1 MPSRSE
7 PAAAAA
13 AIRDAIAVSRL
24 PWIRPLVGAYANDF
38 GSVAP
43 LFAGNPADPAAW
55 RETIGRV
62 QRASR
67 DRARLASLLAAQQ
80 DRRGAP
86 DAARRNAARFADP
99 ATVAVVTGQQA
110 GVFGGPLYTV
120 LKAVTTIQLTR
131 LIEREHGVA
140 AVPVFWVEAEDHDW
154 EEVRTATVL
163 DRDFTVASLTL
174 HALEGAGERPVGSLK
189 LDAGIDQMISALEQ
203 LLAPTEFTTEVLG
216 TLRRRYADGAPLGT
230 ACAGWFDDL
239 LGRHGLVVFES
250 NDPAAKPVA
259 ADLFARELAN
269 PSRAAALV
277 AESAA
282 EMLRLGHAPQV
293 EPAADAVCL
302 FYVSDAGRQPIK
314 RQGADYLIG
323 ETVRPAS
330 DLAAEAS
337 AHPERFSPNVLLRP
351 LVQDRLFPTVCY
363 VGGPSELAYQAEL
376 GPLYREMGVE
386 RPLLASRTSATLVDS
401 AAGRFLDRHDV
412 PYEAFQ
418 AQDELALN
426 KLLESQLPPSVDR
439 AIEAIGEY
447 VGARA
452 DELKAT
458 VERID
463 PTLAG
468 VIDTTFDRIRGT
480 LDTMQTKIVQASKK
494 KDDTLRRQFIR
505 TRALLFP
512 DGHPQERLLNVA
524 FFVNRYGLT
533 IGDRLLDALPP
544 ALDAGR
550 AHYIVSL

>member
-1 MPSRSE
+1 
-7 PAAAAA
+7 
-13 AIRDAIAVSRL
+13 
-24 PWIRPLVGAYANDF
+24 
-38 GSVAP
+38 
-43 LFAGNPADPAAW
+43 
-55 RETIGRV
+55 
-62 QRASR
+62 
-67 DRARLASLLAAQQ
+67 
-80 DRRGAP
+80 
-86 DAARRNAARFADP
+86 
-99 ATVAVVTGQQA
+99 
-110 GVFGGPLYTV
+110 
-120 LKAVTTIQLTR
+120 
-131 LIEREHGVA
+131 VA

-174 HALEGAGERPVGSLK
+174 HALDGAGERSVGSLT

-203 LLAPTEFTTEVLG
+203 LLAPTEFTAEVLG
-216 TLRRRYADGAPLGT
+216 ALRRRYAGGASLGT

-239 LGRHGLVVFES
+239 LGQHGLVVFES
-250 NDPAAKPVA
+250 NDPAAKPAV
-259 ADLFARELAN
+259 ADLFARELAS

-282 EMLRLGHAPQV
+282 EMSRLGHAPQV

-323 ETVRPAS
+323 ETVRTAS

-376 GPLYREMGVE
+376 GSLYRELGVE

-458 VERID
+458 VESID

-468 VIDTTFDRIRGT
+468 VVDTTFDRIRGT

-524 FFVNRYGLT
+524 FFVNRYGLA
-533 IGDRLLDALPP
+533 IGDRLLDALPS
-544 ALDAGR
+544 ALDAGH

>member
-1 MPSRSE
+1 
-7 PAAAAA
+7 
-13 AIRDAIAVSRL
+13 
-24 PWIRPLVGAYANDF
+24 
-38 GSVAP
+38 
-43 LFAGNPADPAAW
+43 
-55 RETIGRV
+55 
-62 QRASR
+62 
-67 DRARLASLLAAQQ
+67 
-80 DRRGAP
+80 
-86 DAARRNAARFADP
+86 
-99 ATVAVVTGQQA
+99 VAVVTGQQA
-110 GVFGGPLYTV
+110 GVFGGPLYTL
-120 LKAVTTIQLTR
+120 LKAVTTIQLAR

-174 HALEGAGERPVGSLK
+174 HALDGAGERSVGSLT

-203 LLAPTEFTTEVLG
+203 LLAPTEFTAEVLG
-216 TLRRRYADGAPLGT
+216 ALRRRYAGGASLGT

-239 LGRHGLVVFES
+239 LGQHGLVVFES
-250 NDPAAKPVA
+250 NDPAAKPAV
-259 ADLFARELAN
+259 ADLFARELAS

-282 EMLRLGHAPQV
+282 EMSRLGHAPQV

-302 FYVSDAGRQPIK
+302 FHVSDAGRQPIK

-323 ETVRPAS
+323 ETVRTAS

-376 GPLYREMGVE
+376 GSLYRELGVE

-458 VERID
+458 VESID

-468 VIDTTFDRIRGT
+468 VVDTTFDRIRGT

-524 FFVNRYGLT
+524 FFVNRYGLA
-533 IGDRLLDALPP
+533 IGDRLLDALPS
-544 ALDAGR
+544 ALDAGH

>member
-1 MPSRSE
+1 MPSRVE

-13 AIRDAIAVSRL
+13 ALRDAISVSRL
-24 PWIRPLVGAYANDF
+24 PWIRPLVGVYATDF
-38 GSVAP
+38 ASVAP

-62 QRASR
+62 QRAPR
-67 DRARLASLLAAQQ
+67 DRARLAAVLAAQQ
-80 DRRGAP
+80 DRREAP
-86 DAARRNAARFADP
+86 EAARRNAARLADP

-110 GVFGGPLYTV
+110 GIFGGPLYTL
-120 LKAVTTIQLTR
+120 LKAVTTIQLAR
-131 LIEREHGVA
+131 LVEREHGVA

-163 DRDFTVASLTL
+163 DGDFTVASLTL
-174 HALEGAGERPVGSLK
+174 HTLEGAGEQPVGSLRF
-189 LDAGIDQMISALEQ
+189 DAGVDQTISALEQ
-203 LLAPTEFTTEVLG
+203 LLAPSEFTAEVLG
-216 TLRRRYADGAPLGT
+216 TLRRRYRAGATLGA

-239 LGRHGLVVFES
+239 LGQHGLVVFES
-250 NDPAAKPVA
+250 NDAAAKPAA

-269 PSRAAALV
+269 PSRTAALV
-277 AESAA
+277 SESAA
-282 EMLRLGHAPQV
+282 AMSRLGHAPQV

-302 FYVSDAGRQPIK
+302 FHLSDAGRQPIR

-323 ETVRPAS
+323 ETVRAAA
-330 DLAAEAS
+330 DLVAEAS

-376 GPLYREMGVE
+376 GPLYRELGVE

-401 AAGRFLDRHDV
+401 AAARFLDRHDV

-418 AQDELALN
+418 TQDELALN
-426 KLLESQLPPSVDR
+426 RLLEGQLPPSVDQ
-439 AIEAIGEY
+439 AISAIGQY
-447 VGARA
+447 VDARA
-452 DELKAT
+452 ADLKST
-458 VERID
+458 VETID
-463 PTLAG
+463 PTLSS

-480 LDTMQTKIVQASKK
+480 LDTMQAKIVQASKK

-524 FFVNRYGLT
+524 FFTNRYGLT

-544 ALDAGR
+544 ALDAGH